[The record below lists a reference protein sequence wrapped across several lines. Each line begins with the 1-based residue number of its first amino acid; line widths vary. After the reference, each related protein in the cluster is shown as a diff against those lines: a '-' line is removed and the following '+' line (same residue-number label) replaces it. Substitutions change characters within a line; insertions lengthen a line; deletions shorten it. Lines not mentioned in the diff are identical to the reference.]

1 MDIALEL
8 AEIYGGGLNP
18 QAQVMQPAAAN
29 DVQKFQ
35 QFMSTPASQD
45 YSIENLTPTARTGV
59 DRAAESIRQTTSDFV
74 NKISAD
80 RREVE
85 AMNKDLISKIGS
97 ENFDGADIRTQVA
110 MLHYTTKMQNSSTE
124 LTFMASVGQS
134 VDKNIKMLF
143 QTQA

>member
-1 MDIALEL
+1 MDIALQL

-18 QAQVMQPAAAN
+18 QAQAMQPAAAN

-45 YSIENLTPTARTGV
+45 YSIENLTPTAHTGV

-80 RREVE
+80 RREIL

-124 LTFMASVGQS
+124 LTFMTSVGQS